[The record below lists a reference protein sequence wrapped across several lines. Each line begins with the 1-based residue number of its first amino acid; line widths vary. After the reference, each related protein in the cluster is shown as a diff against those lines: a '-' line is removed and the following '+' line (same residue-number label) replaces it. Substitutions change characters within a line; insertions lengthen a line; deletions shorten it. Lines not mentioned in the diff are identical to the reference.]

1 MVIRPD
7 LFAYAFRS
15 TTVTELDH
23 YENSLLTSSEFKN
36 SGTKLKSLLVDQVPK
51 KVVDFMAK
59 STKPTQVSIVLSQ
72 KLNYYLGRF
81 LRAFSG
87 YWRADWE
94 SSRST

>member
-1 MVIRPD
+1 
-7 LFAYAFRS
+7 
-15 TTVTELDH
+15 
-23 YENSLLTSSEFKN
+23 
-36 SGTKLKSLLVDQVPK
+36 
-51 KVVDFMAK
+51 MAK

-94 SSRST
+94 SSRSTCHEIGENRESRESFCRGNSQNDLFPLTSRFCISFFLLVYIDFRKRG